1 MRTDY
6 KDFAAQLNRSFP
18 KTPERFQQIV
28 SQEVCAQMNHS
39 KNIIRKKRWKLHRV
53 LLPTAACLIL
63 AGGTV
68 ADAQLPVFQNWLD
81 GLGINAK
88 TAEQLI
94 IHSDETAEKIRME
107 PETSSSAEQE
117 NLSYEEN
124 LSFDVTDAYYDGATL
139 MFWVASQ
146 SDFFDLSDHVYINE
160 IDSRLE
166 YVVEKE
172 EGSGVYECKVSVVNP
187 ALQKADIDRLHV
199 KVGVY
204 TAPDKKNDYSFTI
217 EADKFDAALQCEG
230 AISDLDFG
238 KIVSYTATV
247 SPSVLNLHLDW
258 EVYEEDMV
266 QVLQWGGYILED
278 ASGKRLTD
286 AEWMRSC
293 GSSVP
298 EYDKEDKCTRFTQD
312 LEIVGFDASSATMK
326 LIPVRVQW
334 DADGAMIPDS
344 EEILEAYAIT
354 IDLKK

>member
-1 MRTDY
+1 M
-6 KDFAAQLNRSFP
+6 
-18 KTPERFQQIV
+18 
-28 SQEVCAQMNHS
+28 
-39 KNIIRKKRWKLHRV
+39 
-53 LLPTAACLIL
+53 
-63 AGGTV
+63 
-68 ADAQLPVFQNWLD
+68 
-81 GLGINAK
+81 
-88 TAEQLI
+88 
-94 IHSDETAEKIRME
+94 
-107 PETSSSAEQE
+107 
-117 NLSYEEN
+117 
-124 LSFDVTDAYYDGATL
+124 
-139 MFWVASQ
+139 
-146 SDFFDLSDHVYINE
+146 SDHVYINE